1 MVPLLPLMKSDWQ
14 SNQPGCSAGESGHF
28 AKPGRSSL
36 ETSQFFIVS
45 CKIIKAMNAIIKVEQ
60 VDCK

>member
-14 SNQPGCSAGESGHF
+14 SNQPRCSAGGAGHF
-28 AKPGRSSL
+28 AKPGRPSL
-36 ETSQFFIVS
+36 ETPQFFIVS
-45 CKIIKAMNAIIKVEQ
+45 CKTIKTMNAIIKVEQ